1 MYKLLLCWRYLRTR
15 YIALASVVSVMLGV
29 ATLIVVNAV
38 MAGFRKEMEDRI
50 HGVLADL
57 SLESRSLD
65 GMPDADWHMEQIRKV
80 AGDQIEAMTP
90 TVVVPGMMFFCCRGN
105 WITREVIVIGIDAD
119 TQADVS
125 ALARYLNH
133 PENRR
138 KLSFELR
145 EGGYDLRDH
154 QAGPEAPLRPQM
166 AEAGWPHRR
175 RTAAA
180 QALEQRLMRM
190 EMQLRS
196 GGSGQPDHSDQAP
209 LPRPTSAEAN
219 LGEAAQSA
227 VGQVDHRVPAS
238 GFDDHRAAERLSG
251 PASTVPGQ
259 IGPAS
264 TVPGQADPAST
275 VPGQAGPAGTIP
287 GRAGPAG
294 ATPGQDLDGA
304 RQTGNGFGE
313 NRGTVGHLGGTL
325 GPPVASGTSPSPAA
339 TAPPVEDPFARRG
352 DDDSRHGT
360 VFDPAKQQHTGAI
373 VGIGLISYRD
383 AKGEDQ
389 FLCLPGDD
397 VKLVIPNVAM
407 PPQAISDEFTI
418 VDLYESKMSEYD
430 AKFVF
435 VPIRRLQQLR
445 GMIDPTTG
453 VGMVN
458 SIQIKLKPGADPV
471 QVRDKLRAAFSP
483 VLYHVSTWRDK
494 QNALLAAVQM
504 ETAILNVLLF
514 LIIAVA
520 GFGILA
526 IFFMIVVE
534 KTRDIGILKAL
545 GAPAGGVMGI
555 FLSYGLSLGLVGSGV
570 GLVLGLLLVRYINQ
584 IADFLGW
591 LTGRPVFDPQ
601 VYYFYTIP
609 AIVHPWTVCWI
620 VAGAILIAISASI
633 LPAWRAARLHPVEAL
648 RYE

>member
-65 GMPDADWHMEQIRKV
+65 GMPDADWHMEQIRKS

-105 WITREVIVIGIDAD
+105 WITREVIVIGIDAE

-133 PENRR
+133 PENRS
-138 KLSFELR
+138 KLSFDLR

-190 EMQLRS
+190 ERQLQS
-196 GGSGQPDHSDQAP
+196 GGSGQPHDNDQAP
-209 LPRPTSAEAN
+209 LPRSTSVETN
-219 LGEAAQSA
+219 RGDVPPSA
-227 VGQVDHRVPAS
+227 VRQIDYRIAAS
-238 GFDDHRAAERLSG
+238 GFDDHGAAERATG
-251 PASTVPGQ
+251 PAGTVAGQAGLAGTVPGQ
-259 IGPAS
+259 
-264 TVPGQADPAST
+264 
-275 VPGQAGPAGTIP
+275 
-287 GRAGPAG
+287 GR
-294 ATPGQDLDGA
+294 DGA
-304 RQTGNGFGE
+304 RQASNGFGE
-313 NRGTVGHLGGTL
+313 NRAAVGHFGAT
-325 GPPVASGTSPSPAA
+325 SGTQQVAGAPQRPAA
-339 TAPPVEDPFARRG
+339 TAQPVEDPFARRS

-435 VPIRRLQQLR
+435 VPIRRLQELR

-458 SIQIKLKPGADPV
+458 SIQIKLKPGADPA

-570 GLVLGLLLVRYINQ
+570 GLVLGLLLVRHINQ

-609 AIVHPWTVCWI
+609 AIVHPWTVSWI
-620 VAGAILIAISASI
+620 VAGAILIAVAASI

>member
-65 GMPDADWHMEQIRKV
+65 GMPDADWHMEQIRKI
-80 AGDQIEAMTP
+80 AGEQIEAMTP

-133 PENRR
+133 PENRS

-190 EMQLRS
+190 ERQLQS
-196 GGSGQPDHSDQAP
+196 GGSGHPHDNDQAP
-209 LPRPTSAEAN
+209 LPRPTSAETNPGDAP
-219 LGEAAQSA
+219 QPA
-227 VGQVDHRVPAS
+227 VRQIDHRALAA
-238 GFDDHRAAERLSG
+238 GFDDHRAAERPSGPTDALSG
-251 PASTVPGQ
+251 HQRTTANHE
-259 IGPAS
+259 
-264 TVPGQADPAST
+264 
-275 VPGQAGPAGTIP
+275 
-287 GRAGPAG
+287 
-294 ATPGQDLDGA
+294 
-304 RQTGNGFGE
+304 GNSIGE
-313 NRGTVGHLGGTL
+313 NRAGINRSGAAF
-325 GPPVASGTSPSPAA
+325 GPQVADGTSPAPAA

-445 GMIDPTTG
+445 GMIDPATG

-471 QVRDKLRAAFSP
+471 QARDKLRAAFSP

-494 QNALLAAVQM
+494 QSALLAAVQM

-609 AIVHPWTVCWI
+609 AIVHPWTVSWI
-620 VAGAILIAISASI
+620 VAGAIFIAVAASI